1 MAMTITVV
9 AAAEELAATLAD
21 ELVTGA
27 VVAVAAGLG
36 TVVVWVAAALLHAPA
51 KTATVIDTA
60 RTLRKEIMGHH
71 LKLGTRGGG
80 LRRCGGYVHW
90 GVEGSFQP
98 YFRLAPVRIARLAE
112 QTSRSPRTPNSPR
125 STVRVNLTR
134 WA

>member
-9 AAAEELAATLAD
+9 AAPEELAATLAD

-27 VVAVAAGLG
+27 VVAVGLG
-36 TVVVWVAAALLHAPA
+36 TVGVWVAAALLHAPA

-80 LRRCGGYVHW
+80 LRRCGGYV
-90 GVEGSFQP
+90 
-98 YFRLAPVRIARLAE
+98 R
-112 QTSRSPRTPNSPR
+112 
-125 STVRVNLTR
+125 
-134 WA
+134 